1 MCIRDRSSLAIAD
14 VNADGYEDIVQ
25 GDGAGE
31 PDDGGEVRLWLGGP
45 RGPSTRPTAIDQ
57 DSPYVRGVDEPG
69 DGFGTIVDVGDVD
82 ADGFADMVVAA
93 PHKRRGAGA
102 VTIIRGGRRG
112 YALTGSSTWDK
123 GQPGVPG
130 DDAPNDGFGSALGLL
145 RLTADDRLDL
155 VVISGG
161 ATRLGAAVTLIEGD
175 VGVFAPSEARASR
188 LRLADQVEPVGI
200 ESLRIGRPGR
210 QPSPH

>member
-1 MCIRDRSSLAIAD
+1 MCP
-14 VNADGYEDIVQ
+14 E
-25 GDGAGE
+25 
-31 PDDGGEVRLWLGGP
+31 
-45 RGPSTRPTAIDQ
+45 TT
-57 DSPYVRGVDEPG
+57 
-69 DGFGTIVDVGDVD
+69 
-82 ADGFADMVVAA
+82 
-93 PHKRRGAGA
+93 
-102 VTIIRGGRRG
+102 
-112 YALTGSSTWDK
+112 
-123 GQPGVPG
+123 
-130 DDAPNDGFGSALGLL
+130 APNDGFGSALGLL

-161 ATRLGAAVTLIEGD
+161 ATRLGDAVTLIEGD